1 VTFRSAIGFGLG
13 ASMAAAVGAVALLPL
28 FLGNDRLVSAWAAKG
43 FLAMAIPGIAGG
55 AWLAREHGRSAK
67 RFLVALATGFVTR
80 LILAA
85 LSAFFAARTGN
96 GAGTAL
102 LAGLAAGFVPLMIFE
117 MVWFVRARS
126 VQGLGTEPRS

>member
-1 VTFRSAIGFGLG
+1 
-13 ASMAAAVGAVALLPL
+13 MAAAIGAVTLLPW
-28 FLGNDRLVSAWAAKG
+28 FLGDDQLTSAWAAKG
-43 FLAMAIPGIAGG
+43 FLAMTIPGIAGG

-67 RFLVALATGFVTR
+67 RFLVALASGFVTR

-85 LSAFFAARTGN
+85 FSAFFAARAGN

-126 VQGLGTEPRS
+126 VPGLGTEPLP